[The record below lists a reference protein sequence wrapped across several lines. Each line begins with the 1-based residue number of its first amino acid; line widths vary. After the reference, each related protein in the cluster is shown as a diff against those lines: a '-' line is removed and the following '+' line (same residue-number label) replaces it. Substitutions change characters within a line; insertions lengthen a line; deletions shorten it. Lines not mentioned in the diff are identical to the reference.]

1 MRLEYK
7 TLHSTLQRAV
17 LGEKPNE
24 GGSDSS
30 VGLEFE
36 FGKILGGK
44 AVWKGALLKIQ
55 APSAYSTAH
64 TAES

>member
-1 MRLEYK
+1 M
-7 TLHSTLQRAV
+7 HSALQRAV

-36 FGKILGGK
+36 FGKILGGGRGFGK
-44 AVWKGALLKIQ
+44 ELF
-55 APSAYSTAH
+55 
-64 TAES
+64 